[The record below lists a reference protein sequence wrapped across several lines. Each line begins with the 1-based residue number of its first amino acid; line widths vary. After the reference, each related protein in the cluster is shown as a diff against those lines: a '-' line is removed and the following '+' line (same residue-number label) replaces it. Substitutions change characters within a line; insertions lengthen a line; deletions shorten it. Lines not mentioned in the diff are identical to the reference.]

1 MKGLP
6 IVPAGWIYTLDPA
19 RVVGADLPLETQIP
33 AQQDELPQ
41 GVLDLLAMLVVRPRP
56 PSAGQA
62 APLTA
67 DAPASAAEPAPEPR
81 PLPLPVAVPERR
93 FDLPARLVSFAPTL
107 AADSPQP
114 STEPLPGRVEP
125 LVIERTAVAP
135 ALAVPVGEA
144 PVPEVNLQAPRNV
157 PVITSPT
164 VPLPSAPL
172 PRAALEVN
180 IEVPPGPSPGLLQVP
195 FNKGVASGQVTIS
208 REFDEPARPLL
219 LSPSNPQVFDQL
231 KAPLEQLREP
241 AWRLTDQRG
250 EQQRQGSR
258 QSPDDEPS
266 ESST

>member
-33 AQQDELPQ
+33 APQDELPQ

-93 FDLPARLVSFAPTL
+93 FDLPARLASFAATL

-114 STEPLPGRVEP
+114 TTEPLPGKVES
-125 LVIERTAVAP
+125 LVIERTVVAP
-135 ALAVPVGEA
+135 ALAVPVVEA
-144 PVPEVNLQAPRNV
+144 PLPEVNLQAPRNA
-157 PVITSPT
+157 PVITSPA

-219 LSPSNPQVFDQL
+219 LSPSNPQVFEQL